1 MEMILYYFSLSLL
14 SCWLLELGCGR
25 FLFSGCNL
33 WADVCCGVNLP
44 VHIFKCQLWLLSQ
57 GWRAKLCPFSSSDC
71 RRLQSDKNLTHSA
84 VGPRW
89 RSGLRSLPSVS
100 PHPPPSL
107 SPRPRCLPPSEPGC
121 PSVQPQSQVGEG
133 SCHVPVSW
141 SVTFVT
147 CHPLSHPPCLLWK
160 VAQGATRLSAGSGFK
175 KKHGI

>member
-1 MEMILYYFSLSLL
+1 MEMILCYFSLSLL

-33 WADVCCGVNLP
+33 WADVCRGVNLP

-57 GWRAKLCPFSSSDC
+57 GWRAKHCPFSSSDC

-100 PHPPPSL
+100 PPA
-107 SPRPRCLPPSEPGC
+107 
-121 PSVQPQSQVGEG
+121 
-133 SCHVPVSW
+133 PVSVSTS
-141 SVTFVT
+141 SVSASVRARL
-147 CHPLSHPPCLLWK
+147 PLCPAPEPSRRRFMSCACLLIRNLCHMSPAFPPDMFAVESGSWRYK
-160 VAQGATRLSAGSGFK
+160 VVSREGV
-175 KKHGI
+175 